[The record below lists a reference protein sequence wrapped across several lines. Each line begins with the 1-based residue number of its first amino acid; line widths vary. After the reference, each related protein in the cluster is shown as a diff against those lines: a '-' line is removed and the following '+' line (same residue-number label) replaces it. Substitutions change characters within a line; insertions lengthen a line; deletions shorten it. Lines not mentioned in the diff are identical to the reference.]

1 LEAQQLAKILSRLG
15 LVFLALFAVLVAV
28 DSLPLKLLE
37 PDWILNTSAT
47 LVNLVTIPLVGVA
60 FIHLSG
66 YFSASTHLKVQ
77 RRVARLAALLSVLFL
92 LILPML
98 GLAVVRNARNLEAS
112 NQRAVQ
118 AISRKGRDLR
128 QAVQSASSFNDL
140 KTQMQRLNGPQIGE
154 AGQSIPL
161 PELKKQL
168 LSILQRAENALPAQ
182 LIDANSPKLMPVYKR
197 VFRTGLISLVGVAGF
212 GILAWDPLKKQNVFL
227 DYLKSFKLFGISSG
241 SLRSFSLKI
250 FNDYQDKKKKFANL
264 ASMRDRSIQRERQLS
279 KLKVQQERDMKR
291 NMAERRKQEQR
302 IERQRSAKQ
311 SQSKGKNP

>member
-1 LEAQQLAKILSRLG
+1 MEAQQLAKILSRLG

-47 LVNLVTIPLVGVA
+47 LANLVTIPLVGVA
-60 FIHLSG
+60 FTHLSG

-77 RRVARLAALLSVLFL
+77 RRVARLAALLSLLFF

-98 GLAVVRNARNLEAS
+98 GLAVVRNARNLEVS

-118 AISRKGRDLR
+118 SISRKGRDLR

-168 LSILQRAENALPAQ
+168 LSILQRAETALPAQ
-182 LIDANSPKLMPVYKR
+182 LIGANSPKLMPVYKR
-197 VFRTGLISLVGVAGF
+197 VFRTGLVSLVGAVGF
-212 GILAWDPLKKQNVFL
+212 GILAWDPLKNQNIFL
-227 DYLKSFKLFGISSG
+227 DYAKSFKLFGASPG
-241 SLRSFSLKI
+241 SLRGSLVKTL
-250 FNDYQDKKKKFANL
+250 NDY
-264 ASMRDRSIQRERQLS
+264 RERRKRDADVAGARDSSVRRERELR
-279 KLKVQQERDMKR
+279 KLKAQQERDQKR
-291 NMAERRKQEQR
+291 NMQERRKQDQRMKRQAEQR
-302 IERQRSAKQ
+302 DKRKDRGS
-311 SQSKGKNP
+311 